1 MPRRT
6 NKKGKN
12 HNLGHLLQITNS
24 ALPIGGFSYSEGLEQ
39 LIEEKIICNSNELE
53 FWIKDSLDYGI
64 IRFEGCVLKRIY
76 QACKN
81 DDFNS
86 LIFWDQWLLAS
97 METEEL
103 RRQSVDMGRA
113 LQRLNSSLSDSKC
126 GLDQERVILIN
137 YASVFGKTAADWNIP
152 LDSAL
157 YGYLYRWISS
167 ILDVGVKLI
176 PMGQSAGQK
185 CLWNIQPFLENK
197 VFELLSLP
205 NEDLYVWNTAVVLAS
220 MQHETQYSRL
230 YRS

>member
-1 MPRRT
+1 MPRKLNEKDKT
-6 NKKGKN
+6 
-12 HNLGHLLQITNS
+12 HNLGHLLQLTNS

-39 LIEEKIICNSNELE
+39 LIEEKVIRDYNDLEL
-53 FWIKDSLDYGI
+53 WIKDSLDYGI
-64 IRFEGCVLKRIY
+64 IRLEGCVLKRIY
-76 QACKN
+76 QARKS
-81 DDFNS
+81 DDSTS

-113 LQRLNSSLSDSKC
+113 LQRLNSFLSNSDCSLDR
-126 GLDQERVILIN
+126 DRVVLRN
-137 YASVFGKTAADWNIP
+137 YASIFGKTAADWNIP
-152 LDSAL
+152 LNSAL

-185 CLWNIQPFLENK
+185 CLWNIQPFLEEK

-205 NEDLYVWNTAVVLAS
+205 NEDLYAWNIGVVLAS